1 MPSVSVG
8 SFKKDIFWWMDDDLI
23 RNILDVESNI
33 LNYFIRFQN

>member
-8 SFKKDIFWWMDDDLI
+8 SFKKDIFWWMDDLI